1 MYCHEIDTL
10 ARFVNRTGTATF
22 DFRIGCPSYGDPSKK
37 DIQQFTSS
45 VPQNWLSRCH
55 SFSLY
60 APEEG
65 WRTPKTTTLGDLL
78 GTYSYEALERLELIH
93 TGTKMWEHMLE
104 TLMSRIEST
113 SLGLR
118 SLKIDCGLE
127 TDHVVK
133 CVLERPAVLRRL
145 RCLEI
150 RDLKRS
156 IPWTELPELEE
167 LWFHEMEDSDR
178 FLEALDSRKLRK
190 LTLGG
195 DFMSLPLPQKIC
207 QQLTHLTLELLDLKD
222 PIHVEPLKLPSLVY
236 LGLKVTQFFLSLIE
250 APKLEELVFQFDPF
264 DENPYVYPDFEDTA
278 ITPRVIRLDV
288 LKDVLADEGEHDQF
302 SLELGIWS
310 KVEELHLTT
319 FESKDDIGSTLTDAL
334 SGSASQRSFPSLR
347 TFTVLHPEDKDGN
360 ITQETTKSEQV
371 KNLQKIAE
379 NRRDAGCKDLER
391 LEVGWYSTNGK
402 DYTLEDQS
410 RAWWVIKWENCLK

>member
-22 DFRIGCPSYGDPSKK
+22 DFRIGCPSYKDPAKE
-37 DIQQFTSS
+37 DVQRFTSS

-55 SFSLY
+55 SLSLY

-78 GTYSYEALERLELIH
+78 GTYRYEGLERLELIH

-104 TLMSRIEST
+104 TLMSRVENT

-118 SLKIDCGLE
+118 SLKIDSGRE

-145 RCLEI
+145 RCLNI

-167 LWFHEMEDSDR
+167 LWIHETDGGDT
-178 FLEALDSRKLRK
+178 FIKNLDSRKLRK

-195 DFMSLPLPQKIC
+195 EFTSLPLPQKIRH
-207 QQLTHLTLELLDLKD
+207 QLTHLTLELFNLGF
-222 PIHVEPLKLPSLVY
+222 PVNLKLPSLVY
-236 LGLKVTQFFLSLIE
+236 LGIKVTEFNLALIE
-250 APKLEELVFQFDPF
+250 APKLEEFVFQVDPF
-264 DENPYVYPDFEDTA
+264 DENPYSYPDFENTTL
-278 ITPRVIRLDV
+278 TPRVIRLDV
-288 LKDVLADEGEHDQF
+288 QF
-302 SLELGIWS
+302 ALELGIWS
-310 KVEELHLTT
+310 KVEELHLTS
-319 FESKDDIGSTLTDAL
+319 FSEYDIGPTFTDAL
-334 SGSASQRSFPSLR
+334 SGTASQRSFPSLK
-347 TFTVLHPEDKDGN
+347 TLTVLHPEGRGGS
-360 ITQETTKSEQV
+360 ITQERTNSEQV
-371 KNLQKIAE
+371 KNLQEIAE
-379 NRRDAGCKDLER
+379 NRRDAGCKDLEK
-391 LEVGWYSTNGK
+391 LEIGWYSTNGK